1 MKSLSLLKKY
11 RFKVILAPTL
21 KLFEVAAELFSPFL
35 VRYII
40 DKGIKNKDW
49 EFTWRLSLILFGIA
63 ILGFLFTMGAQ
74 YLSARVA
81 SDYCYDL
88 RKEIFSR
95 INSISEKQLDSF
107 GKQRALTLVNNDAFM
122 MQNAVNMFMRLIFR
136 PPFLLVGA
144 SILSFLIDWRT
155 GLIFVGALTGSAII
169 IAIVM
174 IVSPKRYAA
183 IQSSLDE
190 ISLRSHDSLTGAKPV
205 RAFNQE
211 DYESEKFGK
220 SVETYTKRSLD
231 MAKWNSLI
239 NPLTFFFVNLAL
251 ILVVYL
257 GNISTPEGS
266 LLTTGEI
273 VSLISYLTSSLGALV
288 MFSRMIV
295 SLNKAAA
302 SKKRI
307 DSFFEIVPDIVNE
320 GSEKGNEKS
329 PLVEF
334 RNVSL
339 TYGKKGEKPA
349 VSGLSFTL
357 EKGQWIGLIGG
368 TGSGKTT
375 TLSLL
380 LRLYDPTEGEILYKG
395 VPLQKYDL
403 NALRK
408 EISIVLQK
416 SSIFRGT
423 IRSNLL
429 IARSDATEGE
439 MIKAL
444 KDSLAYEYVSK
455 WKEGLDYE
463 VEEGGTN
470 LSGGQRQRLLIAR
483 ALLAK
488 GEILILDDST
498 SALDYLSD
506 QKVRANISKINGL
519 TKIIVSQRATS
530 LKDCDQI
537 LVYDN
542 GQIVANGTHE
552 TLVES
557 CDIYK
562 EIYEMQKGEG
572 R

>member
-1 MKSLSLLKKY
+1 MNTLTLLKKY

-40 DKGIKNKDW
+40 DQGIKNQDW
-49 EFTWRLSLILFGIA
+49 DFTWRLSLILFGIA
-63 ILGFLFTMGAQ
+63 ILGFAFTMGAQ

-95 INSISEKQLDSF
+95 INSISEKQLDAF
-107 GKQRALTLVNNDAFM
+107 GKQKALTLVNSDAFM

-155 GLIFVGALTGSAII
+155 GLIFVGALTGSAIV

-211 DYESEKFGK
+211 NYEGEKFAK
-220 SVETYTKRSLD
+220 AVDTYTKRSLD
-231 MAKWNSLI
+231 MAKWNAII
-239 NPLTFFFVNLAL
+239 NPLTFFFINLAL

-257 GNISTPEGS
+257 GNISVPEGS

-307 DSFFEIVPDIVNE
+307 DAFFKIVPDIVNE
-320 GSEKGNEKS
+320 GNEKGKEDA

-334 RNVSL
+334 KNVSL
-339 TYGKKGEKPA
+339 TYGKKGDKPA
-349 VSGLSFTL
+349 VSNLSFTF

-380 LRLYDPTEGEILYKG
+380 LRLYDPTEGEIFYKG
-395 VPLQKYDL
+395 VPLNKYDL
-403 NALRK
+403 NSLRR

-429 IARSDATEGE
+429 IARQDATEEE
-439 MIKAL
+439 MIQAL

-455 WKEGLDYE
+455 WNEGLDYE
-463 VEEGGTN
+463 IEEGGTN

-488 GEILILDDST
+488 GEILVLDDST

-506 QKVRANISKINGL
+506 QKVRANISAIKGL

-542 GQIVANGTHE
+542 GRIVAIGNHAS
-552 TLVES
+552 LVES

-572 R
+572 K